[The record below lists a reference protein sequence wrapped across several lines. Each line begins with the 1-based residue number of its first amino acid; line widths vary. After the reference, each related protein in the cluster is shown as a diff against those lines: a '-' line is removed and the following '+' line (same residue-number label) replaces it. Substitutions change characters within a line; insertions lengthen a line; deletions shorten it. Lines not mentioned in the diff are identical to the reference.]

1 MQTQS
6 VETYQD
12 FPLLSDEKPWIG
24 SAIFVNN
31 QKHIIIKVLEH
42 RVYHNAGDGD
52 VEGFNPDLAE
62 DQGWLRYRV
71 IAERVVE

>member
-1 MQTQS
+1 MSTQF

-12 FPLLSDEKPWIG
+12 FDLLSDETPWIG
-24 SAIFVNN
+24 GVIFVNN
-31 QKHIIIKVLEH
+31 QKHIINRVLDH

-62 DQGWLRYRV
+62 DQGWMRYRV
-71 IAERVVE
+71 MAERVD